1 MTQSTVIANEQV
13 VEAHRRGRQFIE
25 IRSGDIVTAQA
36 RETAERLNVQLLDHP
51 VESPA
56 YHRLD
61 GTTAMRRILYRR
73 NPTWEPPQR
82 KLNTNARILD
92 KLAIVGVG
100 GVGANVAHLCVNQG
114 LAKYVVLVDVL
125 PGLAES
131 TALDLEHSRGSTR
144 TSVHVSGNENM
155 RLLVGSELIVVA
167 AGQPR
172 APGMSRSDLIE
183 VNSRIIRGI
192 GTTIADLAPQSI
204 VIVVS
209 NPLDEMTHLML
220 QATGFPRER
229 VLGMAGTLDSA
240 RFRNAL
246 AMAADV
252 DAADVEAIT
261 LGSHGDEMVP
271 IVSKATIRE
280 RPLTEFLNQ
289 EQIQACRDQ
298 TIAAGGAV
306 VALRKK
312 GSATIAPAHA
322 TVELINHIRG
332 AISGSVPV
340 SVLLEGEYEIDDTV
354 LGVPC
359 ELGQTGILNIV
370 EMSLSADEL
379 AELQKAASAV
389 HSRLEKNS

>member
-1 MTQSTVIANEQV
+1 MNT
-13 VEAHRRGRQFIE
+13 
-25 IRSGDIVTAQA
+25 DA
-36 RETAERLNVQLLDHP
+36 R
-51 VESPA
+51 
-56 YHRLD
+56 
-61 GTTAMRRILYRR
+61 
-73 NPTWEPPQR
+73 
-82 KLNTNARILD
+82 KLD

-100 GVGANVAHLCVNQG
+100 GVGANIAHLCVSQG
-114 LAKYVVLVDVL
+114 LARQVALVDVL

-131 TALDLEHSRGSTR
+131 TALDLEHARGSTR
-144 TSVHVSGNENM
+144 TSVSVSGSETMN
-155 RLLVGSELIVVA
+155 LLADSDLIVVT

-172 APGMSRSDLIE
+172 TPGMSRSDLIE
-183 VNSRIIRGI
+183 VNSRIIRSI
-192 GTTIADLAPQSI
+192 GTAIADLAAQSI

-246 AMAADV
+246 AQAAGV
-252 DAADVEAIT
+252 DAADVEAIA

-280 RPLTEFLNQ
+280 RPLTDFLNR

-332 AISGSVPV
+332 AIAGSVPV
-340 SVLLEGEYEIDDTV
+340 SVLLEGEYEIEDTV

-359 ELGQTGILNIV
+359 VLGRTGILEIV
-370 EMSLSADEL
+370 EISLSADEL
-379 AELQKAASAV
+379 AELQEAAGAV
-389 HSRLEKNS
+389 RSRLEKDS

>member
-1 MTQSTVIANEQV
+1 MTQSTVIANEQIV
-13 VEAHRRGRQFIE
+13 DAHRRGRQFIE
-25 IRSGDIVTAQA
+25 IRSGDIITAQA

-51 VESPA
+51 VELPT

-73 NPTWEPPQR
+73 NPAWEPPRRQINTNSR
-82 KLNTNARILD
+82 KLDR
-92 KLAIVGVG
+92 LAIVGVG
-100 GVGANVAHLCVNQG
+100 GVGANIAHLCVNQG
-114 LAKYVVLVDVL
+114 LASHIVLVDVL

-131 TALDLEHSRGSTR
+131 TALDLEHARGSTR
-144 TSVHVSGNENM
+144 SSTSVSGSEVMN
-155 RLLVGSELIVVA
+155 LLANSELIVVT

-172 APGMSRSDLIE
+172 TPGMSRSDLID
-183 VNSRIIRGI
+183 VNSRIIRTI
-192 GTTIADLAPQSI
+192 GTAIADLAPQSI

-229 VLGMAGTLDSA
+229 VLGMAGSLDSS

-246 AMAADV
+246 AQAAGV

-280 RPLTEFLNQ
+280 RPLTDFLSH
-289 EQIQACRDQ
+289 EQIQLCRDQ
-298 TIAAGGAV
+298 TISAGGAV

-332 AISGSVPV
+332 AVAGSVPV
-340 SVLLEGEYEIDDTV
+340 SVLLKGEYKIEDTV

-359 ELGQTGILNIV
+359 ILGRTGVLDVV

-379 AELQKAASAV
+379 IALQEAANAV
-389 HSRLEKNS
+389 RARLERDS